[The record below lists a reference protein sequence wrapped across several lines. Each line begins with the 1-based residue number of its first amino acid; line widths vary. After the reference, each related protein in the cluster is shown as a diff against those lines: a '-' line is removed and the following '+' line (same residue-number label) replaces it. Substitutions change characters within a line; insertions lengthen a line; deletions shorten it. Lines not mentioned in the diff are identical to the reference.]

1 LNRNDMPQKVRV
13 TAFTTTYPGLSRVLV
28 NNVLISKAFDPTP
41 ERIKSEEFQ
50 TKQYEAIWDTGATG
64 TVVTQKVV
72 DECDLKPIG
81 VTEVY
86 TARGMSKTNLYF
98 VNVWLPNK
106 VVVANVKAALGK
118 VIGNAE
124 VLIGMNII
132 SKGDFAV
139 TNKGG
144 KTVFSFRLP
153 SVECIDFV
161 KKRFK
166 PKPAKTIPGRKRSMY

>member
-1 LNRNDMPQKVRV
+1 MPQKVRI
-13 TAFTTTYPGLSRVLV
+13 TAFTSSYTGLSTVLE
-28 NNVLISKAFDPTP
+28 NDVLISKAFDPSP
-41 ERIKSEEFQ
+41 DRVKSEEFQ
-50 TKQYEAIWDTGATG
+50 TKQYKAIWDTGATG
-64 TVVTQKVV
+64 TVITQKVV
-72 DECDLKPIG
+72 DECDLKAIG
-81 VTEVY
+81 VTEVF
-86 TARGMSKTNLYF
+86 TAKGKSKANLYL

-106 VVVANVKAALGK
+106 VIIYNVKVALGQ

-132 SKGDFAV
+132 SRGDFAV

-166 PKPAKTIPGRKRSMY
+166 PKPTKTIPGRKRSRH

>member
-1 LNRNDMPQKVRV
+1 MPQKVRI
-13 TAFTTTYPGLSRVLV
+13 TAFTSAYNGLSNVLA
-28 NNVLISKAFDPTP
+28 NDVLISKAFDPSP

-50 TKQYEAIWDTGATG
+50 TQQYEAIWDTGATG
-64 TVVTQKVV
+64 TVITQKVV

-86 TARGMSKTNLYF
+86 HGGGKSKTNLYF

-106 VVVANVKAALGK
+106 VIICNVKAALAQ
-118 VIGNAE
+118 VIDNAE

-132 SKGDFAV
+132 SRGDFAV

-144 KTVFSFRLP
+144 KTVFSFRFP
-153 SVECIDFV
+153 SVERIDFV
-161 KKRFK
+161 RKRFK
-166 PKPAKTIPGRKRSMY
+166 PKPTKTIPGRKRSRH

>member
-1 LNRNDMPQKVRV
+1 MPQKVRV
-13 TAFTTTYPGLSRVLV
+13 TAFTSSYTGLSNVLE
-28 NNVLISKAFDPTP
+28 NDVLISKAFDPSP
-41 ERIKSEEFQ
+41 DRVKSEEFQ
-50 TKQYEAIWDTGATG
+50 TKQYKAIWDTGATG
-64 TVVTQKVV
+64 TVITQKVV
-72 DECDLKPIG
+72 DECDLKAIG
-81 VTEVY
+81 VTEVF
-86 TARGMSKTNLYF
+86 TAQGKSKANLYL

-106 VVVANVKAALGK
+106 VIIYNVKVALGQL
-118 VIGNAE
+118 IGNAE

-132 SKGDFAV
+132 SRGDFAV

-166 PKPAKTIPGRKRSMY
+166 PKPTKTIPGRKKSRH